1 MLGFKLREIFNNY
14 WTIFDIISLFKA
26 YYSQCLLFCAV
37 CKTFKTQ
44 FFVGP
49 YLNSFRRLL
58 FTAWTPTPTLS
69 TSILDSQP
77 WPDSKG
83 RSFTAFAHSVSRP
96 GSSRQPLLAP
106 IQTRSRPS
114 RPDSPNRFCLGKR
127 SGLTTIVD
135 RMRISYHK
143 DYTNTQLLTDDSI

>member
-1 MLGFKLREIFNNY
+1 MFSKNVNFPPNLEQMSVFVVGSGGFGGPRMSEVVVPAAGRMPDRNPDLVKEFKTSVDQVMLGFKLREIFNNY

-58 FTAWTPTPTLS
+58 FTA
-69 TSILDSQP
+69 
-77 WPDSKG
+77 
-83 RSFTAFAHSVSRP
+83 
-96 GSSRQPLLAP
+96 
-106 IQTRSRPS
+106 
-114 RPDSPNRFCLGKR
+114 
-127 SGLTTIVD
+127 
-135 RMRISYHK
+135 
-143 DYTNTQLLTDDSI
+143 